1 MALYKTITV
10 NPNTKVLIWK
20 IEESYEEL
28 EKGLTLTPKCLK
40 RLESMK
46 SDIHQK
52 GFLSIRQLLKL
63 AGYTPYDL
71 YYDEN
76 GKPHLID
83 GKEISITHSFQ
94 FSSIIIGQENV
105 GIDIEMMRPKI
116 LRIANKFTILEAY
129 QTLGH
134 EEAIVRK
141 LTMVWCAKEALYKM
155 YATPGLSFLQHIDIH
170 DFFVETYRTLGNI
183 IYQGKVT
190 TYEIYFE
197 EMEGFMCGY
206 ALKID

>member
-1 MALYKTITV
+1 M
-10 NPNTKVLIWK
+10 
-20 IEESYEEL
+20 
-28 EKGLTLTPKCLK
+28 
-40 RLESMK
+40 
-46 SDIHQK
+46 
-52 GFLSIRQLLKL
+52 